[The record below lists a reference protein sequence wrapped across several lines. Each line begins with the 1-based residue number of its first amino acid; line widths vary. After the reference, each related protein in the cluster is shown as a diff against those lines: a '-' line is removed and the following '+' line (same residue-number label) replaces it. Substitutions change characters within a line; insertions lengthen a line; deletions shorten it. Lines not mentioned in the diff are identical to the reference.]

1 MFAHEGS
8 PSVKDTSDLPECSEL
23 SGGGGEAERASRM
36 ASCVM
41 GRDIVTADCC
51 GGEDEDEEGEGEEAS
66 PPSYLSS
73 IATKFPIRSSW
84 AQLVYHCLSSC
95 SAVSILV
102 DYWVPHLNLRTNSYD
117 LYLFSQ

>member
-23 SGGGGEAERASRM
+23 SGGGGGAERASRM

-51 GGEDEDEEGEGEEAS
+51 GGEDEDEEGSGGNWS
-66 PPSYLSS
+66 WRYKWRRGSTWS
-73 IATKFPIRSSW
+73 AT
-84 AQLVYHCLSSC
+84 
-95 SAVSILV
+95 
-102 DYWVPHLNLRTNSYD
+102 
-117 LYLFSQ
+117 